1 MGGFGLRNNALRAV
15 LNGVNDLAWF
25 KWLNFLNLL
34 LFIITTS
41 VVRIL
46 LCNITWNLCGIVYH
60 HLTLSTKYQ
69 VDLMVVRVIMMVMM
83 DLVMLLNTKMKINV
97 MMMGMISED
106 LVLMLVVNVMMNIMI
121 RMIMVDLVA
130 TGCPQINLCTLS
142 LIVLCTWKKT
152 PETE

>member
-1 MGGFGLRNNALRAV
+1 M
-15 LNGVNDLAWF
+15 AWF

-46 LCNITWNLCGIVYH
+46 LCNITCNLSGIVYH

-69 VDLMVVRVIMMVMM
+69 VDLMVVRVIMMVMT
-83 DLVMLLNTKMKINV
+83 DLVRLLNTKMKINV
-97 MMMGMISED
+97 MMMGMISKD
-106 LVLMLVVNVMMNIMI
+106 LVLMLVVNLMMNIMI
-121 RMIMVDLVA
+121 RVIMVDLAA

-142 LIVLCTWKKT
+142 LIVLCT
-152 PETE
+152 

>member
-1 MGGFGLRNNALRAV
+1 MGGFGLGINALRAV

-25 KWLNFLNLL
+25 KWLNFLILP

-46 LCNITWNLCGIVYH
+46 LCNITWNWTGIVYH

-69 VDLMVVRVIMMVMM
+69 VDLMVVRVIMMVMIDM
-83 DLVMLLNTKMKINV
+83 VMVVNVKMKINV

-106 LVLMLVVNVMMNIMI
+106 LVLVVNVMMNIMI
-121 RMIMVDLVA
+121 RVIMLDLAA

-142 LIVLCTWKKT
+142 LIVLCT
-152 PETE
+152 

>member
-1 MGGFGLRNNALRAV
+1 MELV
-15 LNGVNDLAWF
+15 
-25 KWLNFLNLL
+25 
-34 LFIITTS
+34 
-41 VVRIL
+41 
-46 LCNITWNLCGIVYH
+46 GIVYH

-83 DLVMLLNTKMKINV
+83 DMVMLLNTKMKINV

-106 LVLMLVVNVMMNIMI
+106 LVLMLVVNLMMNIMI
-121 RMIMVDLVA
+121 RVIMVDLAA

>member
-25 KWLNFLNLL
+25 KWLNFLNLP

-46 LCNITWNLCGIVYH
+46 LCNITWNLSGIVYH

-83 DLVMLLNTKMKINV
+83 DLVMLLNNKMKINV

-106 LVLMLVVNVMMNIMI
+106 LVLVVNVMMNIMI
-121 RMIMVDLVA
+121 RVIMVDLAA

-142 LIVLCTWKKT
+142 LIVLCT
-152 PETE
+152 

>member
-1 MGGFGLRNNALRAV
+1 MGGFGLRINALRAV

-25 KWLNFLNLL
+25 KWLNFLSPH

-46 LCNITWNLCGIVYH
+46 LCNITWNLSGIVYH

-69 VDLMVVRVIMMVMM
+69 VDLMVVRVIVMVMM
-83 DLVMLLNTKMKINV
+83 DMVMVVNVKMKINV

-106 LVLMLVVNVMMNIMI
+106 LVLVVNVMMNIMV
-121 RMIMVDLVA
+121 RVIMVDLVA

-142 LIVLCTWKKT
+142 LIVLCT
-152 PETE
+152 

>member
-1 MGGFGLRNNALRAV
+1 M
-15 LNGVNDLAWF
+15 AWF

-46 LCNITWNLCGIVYH
+46 LCNITSNLSGIVYH

-69 VDLMVVRVIMMVMM
+69 VDLMVVRVIMMVMT
-83 DLVMLLNTKMKINV
+83 DLVRLLNTKMKINV
-97 MMMGMISED
+97 MMMGMISKD
-106 LVLMLVVNVMMNIMI
+106 LVLMLVVNLMMNIMI
-121 RMIMVDLVA
+121 RVIMVDLAA

-142 LIVLCTWKKT
+142 LIVLCT
-152 PETE
+152 